1 MPLDEKVNNLE
12 IALAK
17 VEERAKSNTKRLDEF
32 DTVMK
37 ENNSLVAAIKELAVE
52 TKYMRSDLNE
62 TIQRLSKLEGRDAEK
77 WDRFKWL
84 ILAGTIT
91 IILGFL
97 ALQLGFK

>member
-32 DTVMK
+32 DAVMK

-62 TIQRLSKLEGRDAEK
+62 TIQRLSKLEGRDSEK
-77 WDRFKWL
+77 WEKFKWL
-84 ILAGTIT
+84 LVAGTIT
-91 IILGFL
+91 IVLGFI
-97 ALQLGFK
+97 ALKVGLK